1 MLFKWTARSSR
12 VWMQTPLK
20 RSHWRFR
27 FEHFCP
33 NARFDKQVHSGLHT
47 FRFCATRATV
57 RDMRVRQMH
66 DFVRVKTV
74 QVPKFAFGVPV
85 PTFDFGRSD
94 PAAGVQIP
102 PGFNCENRSAAL
114 LYIVC
119 NREVRASVGVL
130 LAQHRVR
137 STLRSLFEIHDGR
150 CLRRFGQCSRFH
162 ITFGGS
168 VSIPIQVHDVSCH
181 LALRQ
186 FGASAK
192 VRERVHV
199 GRFTRRFRASR
210 VKFKLSSDSSCAAVW
225 SSRFRFM
232 FEVQVQVQVGRL
244 MFGGSVIE
252 VQVRVRGSSSGSGR
266 SSSVIEV
273 QVRVRGSSSGSGRSS
288 SEFGHRGSGSCSG
301 FKFRFGSF
309 IFGVRSSRFRFVFG
323 VQIQV
328 RVVHLRSSV
337 IEVQVHV
344 LASVIDVQVQ
354 DGPVIRRF
362 GQCSRFRMMT
372 DDALG
377 ASVGVDDTM
386 RRASSFKFACKFDRL
401 RPRRSPAPGRVQML
415 LRAAGAADHSV
426 IDRNRFRGRSGRD
439 SRSR

>member
-1 MLFKWTARSSR
+1 MLFKWTARSPR

-85 PTFDFGRSD
+85 PTFEFGRSD

-168 VSIPIQVHDVSCH
+168 VSIPIQVHDVSS
-181 LALRQ
+181 
-186 FGASAK
+186 GASA
-192 VRERVHV
+192 V
-199 GRFTRRFRASR
+199 
-210 VKFKLSSDSSCAAVW
+210 
-225 SSRFRFM
+225 
-232 FEVQVQVQVGRL
+232 
-244 MFGGSVIE
+244 
-252 VQVRVRGSSSGSGR
+252 
-266 SSSVIEV
+266 
-273 QVRVRGSSSGSGRSS
+273 
-288 SEFGHRGSGSCSG
+288 
-301 FKFRFGSF
+301 
-309 IFGVRSSRFRFVFG
+309 
-323 VQIQV
+323 
-328 RVVHLRSSV
+328 
-337 IEVQVHV
+337 
-344 LASVIDVQVQ
+344 
-354 DGPVIRRF
+354 RRF
-362 GQCSRFRMMT
+362 GQGSRT
-372 DDALG
+372 
-377 ASVGVDDTM
+377 SSC
-386 RRASSFKFACKFDRL
+386 RAIHSAFS
-401 RPRRSPAPGRVQML
+401 GIEGQVQ
-415 LRAAGAADHSV
+415 A
-426 IDRNRFRGRSGRD
+426 
-439 SRSR
+439 